1 VARGG
6 LTPARVNDREEVEVG
21 YVVAAPRWGKGLGTE
36 IARASVRVAFAELD
50 LTEVVAF
57 LAHHEPRLAAR
68 HGEGRPATRGRVRAR
83 RPSHVL
89 FRVRRTPW

>member
-1 VARGG
+1 MARGG

-50 LTEVVAF
+50 LTEAVAF
-57 LAHHEPRLAAR
+57 SRTTNHASQ
-68 HGEGRPATRGRVRAR
+68 RVMEKAGLQREVEFEHVGL
-83 RPSHVL
+83 PHVL